1 MQVWCLHDRGFED
14 GVLVLEN
21 KLILWM
27 DEAVL
32 PRVVKKGTKT
42 KPSAAASKGKRRRI
56 VDRPAAMLVGEEGA
70 VEGEVIAETAGVEG
84 EGSSAS
90 EAEVCIKA
98 ETVEAVSAICNLY
111 SRQVIEGHN
120 KYPNP
125 RGSAFKGKMK
135 AIRKRHAAKNVGR
148 LRGSTGQQH
157 HRWRERRAAGAVHGN
172 HAV

>member
-56 VDRPAAMLVGEEGA
+56 VDRPAAMLVEE
-70 VEGEVIAETAGVEG
+70 EGEVVAETAGVER
-84 EGSSAS
+84 
-90 EAEVCIKA
+90 EALPLLRRRW
-98 ETVEAVSAICNLY
+98 VS
-111 SRQVIEGHN
+111 
-120 KYPNP
+120 
-125 RGSAFKGKMK
+125 
-135 AIRKRHAAKNVGR
+135 R
-148 LRGSTGQQH
+148 LR
-157 HRWRERRAAGAVHGN
+157 R
-172 HAV
+172 